1 MRAIFGE
8 NTQGGTYTIIRG
20 YGNNRRRVCGP
31 IEQHKK
37 HVFEYLI
44 DQYQKSPH
52 FKPSHYKFWERRDSN
67 LCYNDIRDNYANGV
81 PTVPITLPS
90 FFNILE
96 KFHRGAIHF
105 MDTELAELRR
115 QLNRDRDNQDLRVK
129 FLMKD
134 LTETNFKITLAKR
147 DKQNDKKRH
156 ILDVF
161 ELMGAVYTEVSIAI
175 YNIMTEL
182 ARDIGPR
189 PRYPQLQNHN
199 LSGGQADRYKKYFT
213 RMMTDGDV
221 MLKIFKMWSDIG
233 NEFEKFRRVRVYCN
247 KELCKIGKSYNNGVT
262 IIDSLFDTPKI
273 NIKDIK
279 ADMKKPKS
287 IQGLFYPL
295 VKEGKLVYVN
305 GNYYGKLKYI

>member
-1 MRAIFGE
+1 
-8 NTQGGTYTIIRG
+8 
-20 YGNNRRRVCGP
+20 
-31 IEQHKK
+31 
-37 HVFEYLI
+37 
-44 DQYQKSPH
+44 
-52 FKPSHYKFWERRDSN
+52 
-67 LCYNDIRDNYANGV
+67 
-81 PTVPITLPS
+81 
-90 FFNILE
+90 
-96 KFHRGAIHF
+96 
-105 MDTELAELRR
+105 MDTELAEIRR
-115 QLNRDRDNQDLRVK
+115 QLNQDRDNQDLRVK
-129 FLMKD
+129 FLMKE

-147 DKQNDKKRH
+147 DKQADKKRH

-189 PRYPQLQNHN
+189 PRYPQLQTIPAN
-199 LSGGQADRYKKYFT
+199 ADRYKNYFT

-262 IIDSLFDTPKI
+262 IIDSLFETPKI

-279 ADMKKPKS
+279 ADMKKPES

-305 GNYYGKLKYI
+305 DNYYGKLKYI

>member
-1 MRAIFGE
+1 ME
-8 NTQGGTYTIIRG
+8 
-20 YGNNRRRVCGP
+20 
-31 IEQHKK
+31 
-37 HVFEYLI
+37 
-44 DQYQKSPH
+44 
-52 FKPSHYKFWERRDSN
+52 
-67 LCYNDIRDNYANGV
+67 
-81 PTVPITLPS
+81 
-90 FFNILE
+90 
-96 KFHRGAIHF
+96 
-105 MDTELAELRR
+105 TELADLRR
-115 QLNRDRDNQDLRVK
+115 QLNQDRDNQDLRVK

-147 DKQNDKKRH
+147 DKQADKKRH

-175 YNIMTEL
+175 YNIMTVL
-182 ARDIGPR
+182 ARHICPR
-189 PRYPQLQNHN
+189 PRYPQLHN
-199 LSGGQADRYKKYFT
+199 RGEGGQANRYKKYFT

-233 NEFEKFRRVRVYCN
+233 NEFEKLTRVRVYCN

-273 NIKDIK
+273 NVKDIK

-305 GNYYGKLKYI
+305 DNYYGKLKYI